1 MRINHG
7 AVLFLLGRIFRKG
20 SLCDL
25 IETSESCRKRVVV
38 IINGN
43 DFVFACLLESED
55 DVRAFRESQR
65 SIGGGDGE
73 CQPM

>member
-1 MRINHG
+1 MRIDHS

-20 SLCDL
+20 GLCDL
-25 IETSESCRKRVVV
+25 IETGERGRKRVVV
-38 IINGN
+38 IIDGN

-55 DVRAFRESQR
+55 DVRAFRRGQR
-65 SIGGGDGE
+65 SIGGGDGQ

>member
-1 MRINHG
+1 VRIDHG
-7 AVLFLLGRIFRKG
+7 AVLFLVGRIFRKG

-25 IETSESCRKRVVV
+25 IETSEGGRKRVVV
-38 IINGN
+38 IIDGH

-55 DVRAFRESQR
+55 DVRAFRERQR
-65 SIGGGDGE
+65 SIGRGDGQ